1 MPKMPAVAST
11 TAIGVEIP
19 PNNPSTSMAV
29 TGIQI
34 PTREG
39 GRTRTKMTRIMPGKI
54 GVSGNSKIVQ
64 QTQKSCAASATG
76 GGTRMRRP
84 MAVKK

>member
-1 MPKMPAVAST
+1 MPKMPPVAST
-11 TAIGVEIP
+11 NATSVEMP
-19 PNNPSTSMAV
+19 QNPSTSMAV
-29 TGIQI
+29 TGVQI

-39 GRTRTKMTRIMPGKI
+39 GRTRTKMTRIMPGKS
-54 GVSGNSKIVQ
+54 GGSGNGKVAQ
-64 QTQKSCAASATG
+64 QPQISCAASATG